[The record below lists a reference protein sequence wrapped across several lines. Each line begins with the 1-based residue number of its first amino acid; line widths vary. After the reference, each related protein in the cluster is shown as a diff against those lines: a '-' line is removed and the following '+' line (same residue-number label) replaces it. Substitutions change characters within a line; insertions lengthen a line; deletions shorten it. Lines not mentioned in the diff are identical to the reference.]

1 MAQYVNIKLI
11 FSNKAI
17 IIDLIGVDLKVSE
30 SESEISVNFVL
41 AVLRQH
47 ELEFDRLIDQLELL
61 VAKVNEL
68 TEKIQNRLI

>member
-1 MAQYVNIKLI
+1 MN
-11 FSNKAI
+11 
-17 IIDLIGVDLKVSE
+17 LKVSE

>member
-1 MAQYVNIKLI
+1 LAQYVNIKLI